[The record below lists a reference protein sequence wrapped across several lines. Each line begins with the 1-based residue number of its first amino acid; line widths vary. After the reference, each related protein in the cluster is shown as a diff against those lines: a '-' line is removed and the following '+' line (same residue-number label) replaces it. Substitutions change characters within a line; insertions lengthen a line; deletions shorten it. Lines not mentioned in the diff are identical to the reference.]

1 MADSHSQ
8 RPASDSTTT
17 VATET
22 DIERG
27 SSWQKPTVE
36 LAAIESQGDAAS
48 AAANNNNNATTTD
61 LEKGAASEPEGSDPN
76 VVNWDGPDDPENPQ
90 NWPDKKKWMNIGLI
104 SGLTLVTPLGSSM
117 FAPGIPSIMVE
128 FKETSSIVATF
139 VVSVYIL
146 GFAFGPLIVAPLSET
161 YGRRHLY
168 NWGNVFFVIFSIAT
182 ALSKNM
188 DMMLAF
194 RFFMGLAGSVPIT
207 IGSGS
212 IADMMP
218 IEQRGRAMSAWA
230 LGPLLGPCVGPV
242 AGGYLIKAAGWAWT
256 FWLTAIVGGIFI
268 PCSFILM
275 KETYGPTILENRV
288 RRLRKETGNK
298 DLRSAL
304 TPTQPTAEKWR
315 HAIVRPLKLLILTPI
330 VTVMA
335 LYIAVAY
342 GILYLMITTFS
353 FVYRDQYGFDE
364 GEAGLTFLPAG
375 IGMMIGVVT
384 FGALADMLVK
394 RKQATGE
401 PLTPE
406 IRLTPALVMPCAIV
420 LPIGLFIYGWTTN
433 YSVHFIVPMLGVVIF
448 CCGLMGVMMCIQ
460 NYLLDTLPRY
470 AASVTAA
477 LAVLRSLA
485 GALLPLGGLEMYN
498 ALGLGWGNSLLGFL
512 TLAMVP
518 LPLIFFLFGA
528 RIRGRSNLNIT

>member
-1 MADSHSQ
+1 MADNHTQ

-22 DIERG
+22 DMEQG
-27 SSWQKPTVE
+27 SSWQKPTGE
-36 LAAIESQGDAAS
+36 LEAIESQGNAAVS
-48 AAANNNNNATTTD
+48 ATD
-61 LEKGAASEPEGSDPN
+61 LEKGPANEPDARDPN
-76 VVNWDGPDDPENPQ
+76 IVDWDGPDDPENPQ
-90 NWPDKKKWMNIGLI
+90 NWPEKKKWTNIALI

-117 FAPGIPSIMVE
+117 FAPGIPAIMVE
-128 FKETSSIVATF
+128 FKETSSIIATF

-168 NWGNVFFVIFSIAT
+168 IWGNILFVIFSVGT
-182 ALSKNM
+182 ALSQNM

-194 RFFMGLAGSVPIT
+194 RFLMGLAGSVPIT

-242 AGGYLIKAAGWAWT
+242 AGGYLIKASSWRWVY
-256 FWLTAIVGGIFI
+256 WLTCIVGGIFI
-268 PCSFILM
+268 PCSFLLM
-275 KETYGPTILENRV
+275 RETYGPTILENRT

-304 TPTQPTAEKWR
+304 TSTQPTAERWR

-330 VTVMA
+330 VTIMA

-384 FGALADMLVK
+384 FGALGDMLVK
-394 RKQATGE
+394 KRQASGE

-406 IRLTPALVMPCAIV
+406 IRLTPALVMPCAMV

-448 CCGLMGVMMCIQ
+448 TCGLMGVMMCIQ
-460 NYLLDTLPRY
+460 NYLLDTIPRY
-470 AASVTAA
+470 AASTTAA

-498 ALGLGWGNSLLGFL
+498 SLGLGWGNSLLGFL

-528 RIRGRSNLNIT
+528 RIRARSNLNVG